1 MGQQLSLGTPSEMS
15 GLINSIRT
23 QKDEGLRWQATHDFL
38 EKVINWSK
46 HKAPDTFDDSFI
58 HSVYMQFHDRDFIS
72 PRQVEALINVAIKFE
87 IT

>member
-1 MGQQLSLGTPSEMS
+1 MSRQLALDSPTEMA

-38 EKVINWSK
+38 EKVIKWSK
-46 HKAPDTFDDSFI
+46 HDAPETFDDSFI

-72 PRQVEALINVAIKFE
+72 PRQVEALINVAIKFA